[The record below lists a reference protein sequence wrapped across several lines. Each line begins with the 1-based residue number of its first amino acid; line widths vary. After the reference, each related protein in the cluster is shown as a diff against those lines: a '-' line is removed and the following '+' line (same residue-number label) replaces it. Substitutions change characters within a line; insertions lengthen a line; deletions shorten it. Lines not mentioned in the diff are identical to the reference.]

1 MKIVAKS
8 ILYLFLELVLFVAVY
23 SWGNILL
30 GQVGEVDACMTPEY
44 GEFELN
50 YLSFGWSNYFHWFY
64 SAEGLPCRF
73 SGFGLCCVYF
83 FSLPFY
89 TLLKILP
96 FYTLLKI
103 YGAFKMPK
111 TIALP
116 FSIMEI
122 IVYMSVYLGF
132 LFYHTDFIITFQSV
146 LNLALGM
153 LRIFSPLILYMLT
166 LIYLCREIIL
176 TKPKGATK

>member
-8 ILYLFLELVLFVAVY
+8 FLYLFVELVLFVAVY

-30 GQVGEVDACMTPEY
+30 GQVGEVDACITPEY
-44 GEFELN
+44 GEFELD
-50 YLSFGWSNYFHWFY
+50 YLAFGWSNYFHWFY

-89 TLLKILP
+89 TLLKI
-96 FYTLLKI
+96 
-103 YGAFKMPK
+103 YGAFKLPK

-146 LNLALGM
+146 LNLVLGM

-166 LIYLCREIIL
+166 LIYLCREKIL
-176 TKPKGATK
+176 NKPKGATK